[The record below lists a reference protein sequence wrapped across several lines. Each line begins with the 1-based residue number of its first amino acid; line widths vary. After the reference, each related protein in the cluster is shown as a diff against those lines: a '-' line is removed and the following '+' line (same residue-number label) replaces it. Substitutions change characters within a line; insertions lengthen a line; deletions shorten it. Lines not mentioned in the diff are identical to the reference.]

1 MIPLVSTAEA
11 FTEKRKLARQF
22 IIFGVAVEIT
32 RDGKLT
38 WEDGKTIGLGA
49 LSYYALSAPIVRQ
62 LASRG
67 IYAAAGKALGWSA
80 AIYFGGQALA
90 AWIDPEEG
98 AENFADFV
106 WEPEN
111 MYERWTWTISTLYNA
126 SDLLT
131 GQDRNDGSISQSRRD
146 FNQALVID
154 GDYLI
159 GPNALSYNYA
169 KANLSS
175 YVFDAILDPARG
187 YSWFQEQGVGIPPWE
202 RELAREFAISLS

>member
-1 MIPLVSTAEA
+1 MISLVSTAEA

-38 WEDGKTIGLGA
+38 WEDGKTIGLGV

-67 IYAAAGKALGWSA
+67 IYAVAGKALGWSA

-111 MYERWTWTISTLYNA
+111 MYERWVWTVSTLWNE
-126 SDLLT
+126 SDLLS
-131 GQDRNDGSISQSRRD
+131 GASSNDGVISTSRMES
-146 FNQALVID
+146 NQALVVD

-159 GPNALSYNYA
+159 GSNALSWNYVQ
-169 KANLSS
+169 ANLSS
-175 YVFDAILDPARG
+175 YVIDTIMNPNIG
-187 YSWFQEQGVGIPPWE
+187 YLNMDVGIPPQE
-202 RELAREFAISLS
+202 RDLAFAFAQALGQV